1 MAVQAG
7 AGGHILLTQ
16 AARNTQVPNDPADL
30 DIVCHGKMV
39 AFGPSLPLIR
49 SHRGFVAW
57 PAYDPWNS
65 AADDAFEVP
74 R

>member
-1 MAVQAG
+1 M
-7 AGGHILLTQ
+7 
-16 AARNTQVPNDPADL
+16 QVPNDPADL

-39 AFGPSLPLIR
+39 AFVPSLPLIR

-57 PAYDPWNS
+57 PAYDPWNT